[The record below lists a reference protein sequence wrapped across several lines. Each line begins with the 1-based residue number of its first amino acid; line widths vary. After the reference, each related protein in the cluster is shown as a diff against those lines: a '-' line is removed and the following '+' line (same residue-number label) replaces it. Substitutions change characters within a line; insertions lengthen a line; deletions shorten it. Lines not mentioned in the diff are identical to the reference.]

1 MKYVHLTQAG
11 QIGNALMNLVVS
23 PTVASNELMQ
33 SWIKITPVT
42 TNSTTLRLTLQGG
55 KIVFNP

>member
-11 QIGNALMNLVVS
+11 QIGNELKKLVDS

-55 KIVFNP
+55 KIIFNP